1 MTERRVVVLCIDGF
15 DPEYL
20 EACEMPNICEIAKKG
35 FLKIGKCMM
44 PSVTNVN
51 NVSLV
56 TASYPRDH
64 GICSN
69 YLLNREKNEGL
80 YLESGEYIRRETI
93 FQKARRQG
101 RVSVLATSKDKLRT
115 LLNDNVTFSVSAEH
129 PPKWIQEKIGKPP
142 EIYSLE
148 INGWTIRA
156 AGHMMSRGPA
166 DIVYIT
172 TTDYAMHTYPPDAPE
187 SQQHMT
193 ILDNAIGD
201 LLEAHPDIT
210 LFITADHG
218 MSKKNKMVDI
228 RHALLSY
235 GINSNPVPII
245 KDRYVVH
252 HANLGG
258 SMYVYVNPRYTQKTI
273 EILQATSGVE
283 EALTREE
290 AAVKFK
296 LCPERIGDV
305 VVTGEKHVVFGDPTE
320 IEMPDNLRSHGSVH
334 ECRIPIIGYN
344 GDFKSFRFRENR
356 DVGRYIFEKVLG
368 KQR

>member
-1 MTERRVVVLCIDGF
+1 
-15 DPEYL
+15 
-20 EACEMPNICEIAKKG
+20 
-35 FLKIGKCMM
+35 
-44 PSVTNVN
+44 
-51 NVSLV
+51 
-56 TASYPRDH
+56 
-64 GICSN
+64 
-69 YLLNREKNEGL
+69 
-80 YLESGEYIRRETI
+80 
-93 FQKARRQG
+93 
-101 RVSVLATSKDKLRT
+101 
-115 LLNDNVTFSVSAEH
+115 
-129 PPKWIQEKIGKPP
+129 
-142 EIYSLE
+142 
-148 INGWTIRA
+148 
-156 AGHMMSRGPA
+156 
-166 DIVYIT
+166 
-172 TTDYAMHTYPPDAPE
+172 
-187 SQQHMT
+187 
-193 ILDNAIGD
+193 
-201 LLEAHPDIT
+201 
-210 LFITADHG
+210 
-218 MSKKNKMVDI
+218 MVDI

-258 SMYVYVNPRYTQKTI
+258 SMYVYVNPRYIQKAI
-273 EILQATSGVE
+273 EILQTTSGVE